1 MLGKSIRNG
10 CNNLYLNKKLFK
22 STLKP
27 NSYLTSILCQGL
39 VNPSILTFS
48 NINLKKIV
56 RNLCVVSNVT
66 EKSCNSLYLL
76 LNVFHKSSKSNSYLM
91 STSRCGPVN
100 NLYPNFWQYQS
111 DRNIDKLIFYLN
123 IQSKNAEIIS
133 ISTLNP
139 LRLGSYCVFNWVL
152 SEFQT
157 SV

>member
-10 CNNLYLNKKLFK
+10 CNNLYLNKNLFK

-76 LNVFHKSSKSNSYLM
+76 LKVLHKSSKSNSYLM

-123 IQSKNAEIIS
+123 IQSKNTEIIS

-139 LRLGSYCVFNWVL
+139 LRLGSHCVFNWVL